1 MNGCQSKKFV
11 AALPKKAMAVKCV
24 RRSAVALCAAAV
36 FALVAV
42 AARGADIN
50 FTNTV
55 GGVLTEVGNW
65 SVGAVPSPSDTSQFN
80 KSYTGPVTMTDAIP
94 ALTNNIINIYNNS
107 LEFALGNGHEFVAKT
122 RVSLTQAGMTTI
134 SSGTFGSA
142 STSSPTIYLPNTGT
156 VTLKPVS
163 IIVDGEN
170 SVLRGPVQ
178 LGAKGPAGST
188 ITVRN
193 GAKYEGSSL
202 SIGVQSATASNNVMM
217 VTDAGSRIVVD
228 TLNLGQ
234 TAGGN
239 TLVVSNSATM
249 QVSTMKIG
257 TIYSGTAT
265 STNNALIITKGG
277 RATIVGTVKPKI
289 GEKSGSHSN
298 RVEVLSGGMFDMGG
312 NGVVLGDGNCD
323 FAAMIANGGSI
334 VSSNSTSTTTFM
346 IGNLGRYA
354 RLDLDGGAVFSASNL
369 CLVAGNTLD
378 AVGASVRIAGGSR
391 MTIANDS
398 SQYHYY
404 SHTAPDTAFDVDGGE
419 FTSPGDRFRGGLN
432 ASASNSCVKVRNGG
446 ILDVGAMY
454 IGDHAE
460 RHDLIVENGTIAAT
474 SLSFANSHTEGT
486 DKDLRHD
493 RFIVRGT
500 NSSVTVSGD
509 CLFKRDTALVFE
521 MPREGYR
528 TLPLCCEAGIN
539 LGDRSTVS
547 FVADVDYEEGGRIV
561 LMRSTN
567 KIVDNG
573 ATFLTNVG
581 SFDNNDF
588 EIAVRLP
595 SKRGLKIIFR

>member
-1 MNGCQSKKFV
+1 M
-11 AALPKKAMAVKCV
+11 AMAVKRV
-24 RRSAVALCAAAV
+24 RRFAVAPCAAAV

-42 AARGADIN
+42 AARGATCN

-65 SVGAVPSPSDTSQFN
+65 GGNAVPSSSDTSQFT
-80 KSYTGPVTMTDAIP
+80 KLYTGPVTMTDVIP
-94 ALTNNIINIYNNS
+94 VLTNDIINIYNNS

-122 RVSLTQAGMTTI
+122 RVSLTQAGTTTI

-142 STSSPTIYLPNTGT
+142 TRSSPTIYLPNTVT
-156 VTLKPVS
+156 VTYNPVS
-163 IIVDGEN
+163 VIVDGEN

-178 LGAKGPAGST
+178 LGAKGPAGSS

-234 TAGGN
+234 TAVGN

-277 RATIVGTVKPKI
+277 RATIVGTVTPKI

-298 RVEVLSGGMFDMGG
+298 RVEVLSGGIFDMGG
-312 NGVVLGDGNCD
+312 NGVVLGDGKCD

-334 VSSNSTSTTTFM
+334 VSSNSTTKTFM
-346 IGNLGRYA
+346 IGNSGRYA
-354 RLDLDGGAVFSASNL
+354 RLDLDGGAVFTASNL
-369 CLVAGNTLD
+369 CLLAGNSIG

-391 MTIANDS
+391 MTIANNS
-398 SQYHYY
+398 GQYHYY
-404 SHTAPDTAFDVDGGE
+404 SHTAPGATFDVDGGE

-432 ASASNSCVKVRNGG
+432 ASASNSCVTVRNGG

-500 NSSVTVSGD
+500 NSSVTVSGS
-509 CLFKRDTALVFE
+509 CWFNRDTALVFE

-528 TLPLCCEAGIN
+528 TLPLCCESSIN

-547 FVADVDYEEGGRIV
+547 FVAGVDYEEGGRIV
-561 LMRSTN
+561 LMRSAN

-581 SFDNNDF
+581 SFDNNDY

-595 SKRGLKIIFR
+595 SRRGLKIIFR

>member
-1 MNGCQSKKFV
+1 MNGYQSKNLV
-11 AALPKKAMAVKCV
+11 AALPKMAMAVKRV
-24 RRSAVALCAAAV
+24 RRLVVALCATAV

-42 AARGADIN
+42 AARGATCN

-65 SVGAVPSPSDTSQFN
+65 GGNAVPSSSDTSQFS
-80 KSYTGPVTMTDAIP
+80 KLYTGPVTMTDVIP
-94 ALTNNIINIYNNS
+94 ALTNDIINIYNNS

-122 RVSLTQAGMTTI
+122 RVSLTQEGTTTI

-142 STSSPTIYLPNTGT
+142 TRSSPTIYLPNTST
-156 VTLKPVS
+156 VTYKPVS
-163 IIVDGEN
+163 VIVDGEN

-178 LGAKGPAGST
+178 LGAKGPAGSS

-202 SIGVQSATASNNVMM
+202 SIGVQSVTASNNVMM

-277 RATIVGTVKPKI
+277 RATIVGTVTPKI

-298 RVEVLSGGMFDMGG
+298 RVEVLSGGIFDMGG
-312 NGVVLGDGNCD
+312 NGVVLGDGKCD
-323 FAAMIANGGSI
+323 FAAMIATGGSI
-334 VSSNSTSTTTFM
+334 VSSNSTTKTFM
-346 IGNLGRYA
+346 IGNSGRYA
-354 RLDLDGGAVFSASNL
+354 RLDLDGGAVFTASNL
-369 CLVAGNTLD
+369 CLLAGNSIG

-404 SHTAPDTAFDVDGGE
+404 SHTAPGTEFDVDGGE

-432 ASASNSCVKVRNGG
+432 ASASNSCVTVRNGG

-500 NSSVTVSGD
+500 NSSVTVSGS
-509 CLFKRDTALVFE
+509 CWFNRDTALVFE

-528 TLPLCCEAGIN
+528 TLPLCCESSIN

-581 SFDNNDF
+581 TFDNNDY

-595 SKRGLKIIFR
+595 SKHGFMLIFR